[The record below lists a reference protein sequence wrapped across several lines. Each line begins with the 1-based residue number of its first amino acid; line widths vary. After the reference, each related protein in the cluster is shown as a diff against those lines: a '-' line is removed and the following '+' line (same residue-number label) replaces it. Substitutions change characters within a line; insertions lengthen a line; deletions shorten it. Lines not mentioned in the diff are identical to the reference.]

1 MYQPHS
7 LFYFADDESR
17 AGAAGTFLA
26 RIADMSPRAF
36 KSVIDID
43 LIGSFNTLKAV
54 LPYLEES
61 AAKYPATGAASTY
74 FTDAIAM
81 PFFMNTDLPPLTAPA
96 NGTGGRIVF
105 ISATLQYQGTALL
118 AHGCAAKA
126 GVDTLSSVAAIE
138 YGPRG
143 ITSNII
149 APGPIGGTE
158 GVRRLESAEGY
169 NKSVATIP
177 SQRFGTVKEIA
188 DATIFLFGDTGSYV
202 NGDTLVGTFGC
213 FLYFYTL
220 QLSW

>member
-1 MYQPHS
+1 MK
-7 LFYFADDESR
+7 FR

-61 AAKYPATGAASTY
+61 AAKYPATGAASTCSLTITGP
-74 FTDAIAM
+74 FMDANVA
-81 PFFMNTDLPPLTAPA
+81 PTAPSS
-96 NGTGGRIVF
+96 GTGGRIVF
-105 ISATLQYQGTALL
+105 ISATLHYQGTALL

-126 GVDTLSSVAAIE
+126 GVDTLSSVVAIE

-149 APGPIGGTE
+149 APGPIAGTE
-158 GVRRLESAEGY
+158 GVKRLESAEGY

-202 NGDTLVGTFGC
+202 NGDTLVGKLEASSDSKTCTC
-213 FLYFYTL
+213 FCD
-220 QLSW
+220 